1 MSVDAPSELV
11 YISLYGEITQWDAEM
26 RDLLAITKALADENR
41 LRAIGLLRGREL
53 CLCQIIEVLGLAPS
67 TVSKHMSILVQA
79 RLVESRKEGRW
90 AYFRLADDDAPQEA
104 LQALALVLT
113 SLKQDKRGKADQ
125 QQLRTVLKVEPEV
138 LCRKQANCKC

>member
-1 MSVDAPSELV
+1 
-11 YISLYGEITQWDAEM
+11 M

-41 LRAIGLLRGREL
+41 LRALGLLRGKEL

-67 TVSKHMSILVQA
+67 TVSKHMSVLHQA

-90 AYFRLADDDAPQEA
+90 AYFRLTDDDAPQEA
-104 LQALALVLT
+104 LQALEFVLGN
-113 SLKQDKRGKADQ
+113 LKQNKQAKTDQ
-125 QQLRTVLKVEPEV
+125 QQLKAVLKIEPEE

>member
-1 MSVDAPSELV
+1 
-11 YISLYGEITQWDAEM
+11 M

-53 CLCQIIEVLGLAPS
+53 CLCQIINYFEVLGLAPS
-67 TVSKHMSILVQA
+67 TVSKHMSILHQA

-104 LQALALVLT
+104 LQALEFVLA
-113 SLKQDKRGKADQ
+113 SLKRDKQGKADQ
-125 QQLRTVLKVEPEV
+125 QQLKAVLKMEPEE
-138 LCRKQANCKC
+138 LCRKQAKCKC